1 MRTSLLLTGADTLPL
16 LHRLSTNVLADLT
29 PGQWRPTLFCDFRG
43 RLLHRALVV
52 HVAPGEVW
60 LLSDEAPGAGGAGGA
75 ALAAYIDRFVFREDV
90 KIADRSSEPL
100 PSFSLEA
107 PLPAPLDEAARIAA
121 GAPRHGHEIAEHFT
135 AYEVGLAHEVH
146 LSKGCYTGQ
155 EALQR
160 LVTYDSARRRLV
172 RVAGEGAAPETH
184 AELAAAGEAAGL
196 VTSAI
201 ASGSGWIGLASVR
214 RDRVESGEGLA
225 LADGRPVSIEQA
237 FELTRPQGR
246 AL

>member
-16 LHRLSTNVLADLT
+16 LHRLSTNVLSDLA
-29 PGQWRPTLFCDFRG
+29 PGRWRPTLFCDFRG

-52 HVAPGEVW
+52 HAAAGEVW
-60 LLSDEAPGAGGAGGA
+60 MLSDEAAGAGGAG
-75 ALAAYIDRFVFREDV
+75 LATFIDRFVFREDV
-90 KIADRSSEPL
+90 KIADRSSEER
-100 PSFSLEA
+100 PSFTLDE

-172 RVAGEGAAPETH
+172 RVAGLGAAPETH
-184 AELAAAGEAAGL
+184 AELVAGGEPAGL
-196 VTSAI
+196 VTSAL
-201 ASGSGWIGLASVR
+201 ASGAGWTGLASVR
-214 RDRVESGEGLA
+214 RDRVESGAALA
-225 LADGRPVSIEQA
+225 LTDGQAVTIEHA

-246 AL
+246 PA

>member
-1 MRTSLLLTGADTLPL
+1 MRTSLLLTGSETLPL
-16 LHRLSTNVLADLT
+16 LHRLSTNVLADLA
-29 PGQWRPTLFCDFRG
+29 PGRWRPTLFCDFRG

-52 HVAPGEVW
+52 HASADEVW
-60 LLSDEAPGAGGAGGA
+60 LLRDDADGAE
-75 ALAAYIDRFVFREDV
+75 LAAFLDRFIFREDV
-90 KIADRSSEPL
+90 KIADRSSGPA
-100 PSFSLEA
+100 PSFTLEE

-160 LVTYDSARRRLV
+160 LFTYDSARRRLA
-172 RVAGEGAAPETH
+172 RVAGEGAAPATH
-184 AELAAAGEAAGL
+184 DAITSDSEPAGL

-201 ASGSGWIGLASVR
+201 ASGTGWVGLASVR
-214 RDRVESGEGLA
+214 RDRIEAASALA
-225 LADGRPVSIEQA
+225 LADGRAVTVEHA
-237 FELTRPQGR
+237 FELMRPQGR
-246 AL
+246 PQ

>member
-1 MRTSLLLTGADTLPL
+1 MRTSLLLTGSETLPL
-16 LHRLSTNVLADLT
+16 LHRLSTNVLADLA
-29 PGQWRPTLFCDFRG
+29 PGRWRPTLFCDFRG

-52 HVAPGEVW
+52 HATPGEVW
-60 LLSDEAPGAGGAGGA
+60 LRRDDADGAE
-75 ALAAYIDRFVFREDV
+75 LAAFLDRFIFREDV
-90 KIADRSSEPL
+90 KIADRSSEPA
-100 PSFSLEA
+100 PAFTLEE

-172 RVAGEGAAPETH
+172 RVAGEGAAPATH
-184 AELAAAGEAAGL
+184 DALTSDGEPAGL
-196 VTSAI
+196 VTSAL
-201 ASGSGWIGLASVR
+201 ATGTGWIALASVR
-214 RDRVESGEGLA
+214 RDRIESAAALA
-225 LADGRPVSIEQA
+225 LADGRAVAIEHA

-246 AL
+246 PA